1 MTSIKF
7 SPLIAG
13 TMKWGEWGKKYNTEE
28 MQTVINCCLENN
40 ISSFDHADIY
50 GDYSTEAAFGK
61 AFNEMNLDRQKVQFI
76 SKCGIQLLGGLRKN
90 IIKHYDYSAAY
101 IINSV
106 EQSLKNLHTEYLDLF
121 LLHRPSPLM
130 HADEIAEAINKLKQ
144 DGKILSFG
152 LSNFSP
158 SQTALINQKI
168 TVEYNQI
175 EFSITHLDALQNG
188 SFDYMQI
195 NNIRPMCW
203 SPLGVVFTKTNEQ
216 TAAITKVMGE
226 LSEKYN
232 APAEVILLAWILRHP
247 ANILPVFGTADTAR
261 INCLMKATTIQM
273 DLKDWF
279 ALWEAG
285 MGEEVA

>member
-1 MTSIKF
+1 MAGIKF

-13 TMKWGEWGKKYNTEE
+13 TMKWGEWGKKYNTAE
-28 MQTVINCCLENN
+28 MQRVINCCLQNN

-61 AFNEMNLDRQKVQFI
+61 AFNEMNIPRNEVQFI
-76 SKCGIQLLGGLRKN
+76 SKCGIQLLGGIRKN
-90 IIKHYDYSAAY
+90 TVKHYDYSKAY

-106 EQSLKNLHTEYLDLF
+106 EQSLRNLHTEYLDLF

-130 HADEIAEAINKLKQ
+130 QSDEIAEAINKLKH

-152 LSNFSP
+152 LSNFSAA
-158 SQTALINQKI
+158 QTALVNQKI
-168 TVEYNQI
+168 IVEYNQI
-175 EFSITHLDALQNG
+175 EFSVTHSDALQNG

-203 SPLGVVFTKTNEQ
+203 SPLGTVFTKINEQ
-216 TAAITKVMGE
+216 TAAIKKVIAV
-226 LSEKYN
+226 LSAKYD
-232 APAEVILLAWILRHP
+232 APADVILLAWILRPP
-247 ANILPVFGTADTAR
+247 ANILPVFGTADIAR

-279 ALWEAG
+279 VLWEAG
-285 MGEEVA
+285 MGREVA

>member
-1 MTSIKF
+1 MSSIKF

-61 AFNEMNLDRQKVQFI
+61 AFNEMKLDRQKVQFI

-106 EQSLKNLHTEYLDLF
+106 DQSLKNLHTDYLDLF
-121 LLHRPSPLM
+121 LLHRPSPLIQS
-130 HADEIAEAINKLKQ
+130 DEIAEAINKLKH

-152 LSNFSP
+152 LSNFSS
-158 SQTALINQKI
+158 SQTALISQKI

-195 NNIRPMCW
+195 NNITPMCW
-203 SPLGVVFTKTNEQ
+203 SPLGIVFTKINEQ
-216 TAAITKVMGE
+216 TAAIIKMLSK

-232 APAEVILLAWILRHP
+232 AAADVILFAWILRHP

-261 INCLMKATTIQM
+261 INSLMKATTIQM
-273 DLKDWF
+273 DLIDWF

>member
-1 MTSIKF
+1 MTSNKF

-13 TMKWGEWGKKYNTEE
+13 TMKWGELGKKYNTAE

-61 AFNEMNLDRQKVQFI
+61 AFNEMNLDRKKVQFI

-106 EQSLKNLHTEYLDLF
+106 EQSLKNLHTDYLDLF
-121 LLHRPSPLM
+121 LLHRPSPLIQS
-130 HADEIAEAINKLKQ
+130 DEIAEAINKLKD

-175 EFSITHLDALQNG
+175 QFSVTHLDALQNG

-195 NNIRPMCW
+195 NNIRPMSW
-203 SPLGVVFTKTNEQ
+203 SPLGIVFTKINDQ
-216 TAAITKVMGE
+216 TAAIKKVLVG

-232 APAEVILLAWILRHP
+232 ASADVILLAWILRHP
-247 ANILPVFGTADTAR
+247 ANILPVFGTADPAR

-279 ALWEAG
+279 VLWEAG
-285 MGEEVA
+285 MGKEVA

>member
-1 MTSIKF
+1 MTSINF

-28 MQTVINCCLENN
+28 MQTVINYCLENN

-130 HADEIAEAINKLKQ
+130 RSDEIAEAINKLKD

-175 EFSITHLDALQNG
+175 EFSITHLDNLQNG

-195 NNIRPMCW
+195 NNIKPMCW
-203 SPLGVVFTKTNEQ
+203 SPLGSVFTKTNEQ
-216 TAAITKVMGE
+216 TEVIKKVIGE
-226 LSEKYN
+226 LSLKYN
-232 APAEVILLAWILRHP
+232 APTDVILLAFILKHP
-247 ANILPVFGTADTAR
+247 ANILPVFGTADPKRIGQLMTATK
-261 INCLMKATTIQM
+261 INLELT
-273 DLKDWF
+273 DWF
-279 ALWEAG
+279 YLLAAG
-285 MGEEVA
+285 IGEEVA

>member
-1 MTSIKF
+1 MNNNYF

-13 TMKWGEWGKKYNTEE
+13 TMKWGLWGKNYNSAE

-40 ISSFDHADIY
+40 IISFDHADIY
-50 GDYSTEAAFGK
+50 GDYTTEAAFGK

-101 IINSV
+101 IIKSV
-106 EQSLKNLHTEYLDLF
+106 EESLRNLKTEYLDLF

-130 HADEIAEAINKLKQ
+130 HADEIAEAINKLKN

-152 LSNFSP
+152 LSNFSA

-168 TVEYNQI
+168 KVEYNQI

-203 SPLGVVFTKTNEQ
+203 SPLGSVFTKTNEQ
-216 TAAITKVMGE
+216 TEAIKKVISE
-226 LSEKYN
+226 LSLKYN
-232 APAEVILLAWILRHP
+232 APTDVILLAFILKHP
-247 ANILPVFGTADTAR
+247 GNILPVFGTADPKRIGQLMTATK
-261 INCLMKATTIQM
+261 INLELT
-273 DLKDWF
+273 DWF
-279 ALWEAG
+279 YLLAAG

>member
-13 TMKWGEWGKKYNTEE
+13 TMKWGEWGKKYNTAE

-61 AFNEMNLDRQKVQFI
+61 AFNEMKLDRQKVQFI
-76 SKCGIQLLGGLRKN
+76 SKCGIQLLGGVRKN
-90 IIKHYDYSAAY
+90 TVKHYDYSAGY

-130 HADEIAEAINKLKQ
+130 RSDEIAEAINKLKH

-152 LSNFSP
+152 LSNFSS

-203 SPLGVVFTKTNEQ
+203 SPLGIVFTKINEQ
-216 TAAITKVMGE
+216 TAAIKKVMGE
-226 LSEKYN
+226 LSLKYN
-232 APAEVILLAWILRHP
+232 APTDVILLAFILKHP
-247 ANILPVFGTADTAR
+247 ANILPVFGTAYPKRIGQLMTATK
-261 INCLMKATTIQM
+261 INLELT
-273 DLKDWF
+273 DWF
-279 ALWEAG
+279 YLLAAG
-285 MGEEVA
+285 IGEEVA